1 MATKEFHELM
11 GIVKYG
17 CDQDK
22 AILLM
27 ALLQEKKR
35 RQSKVKPRK

>member
-1 MATKEFHELM
+1 MMASKEFHELM

-17 CDQDK
+17 CNQDK
-22 AILLM
+22 IFLLK

-35 RQSKVKPRK
+35 RQSKQ